1 MAPHPLSLLTGCRRM
16 GPIQVAQRVFQD
28 SSLITLMLGML
39 KNLKIEREL
48 RARKDIKPRPN

>member
-1 MAPHPLSLLTGCRRM
+1 M
-16 GPIQVAQRVFQD
+16 GLIQVAQRVYQD

>member
-1 MAPHPLSLLTGCRRM
+1 MAPHPLSLLIECRRM
-16 GPIQVAQRVFQD
+16 GLIQVAQRVYQD
-28 SSLITLMLGML
+28 SSLITLMLEML

>member
-16 GPIQVAQRVFQD
+16 GPIQVVQKVFQD
-28 SSLITLMLGML
+28 FNLTTLMPGML

-48 RARKDIKPRPN
+48 RAKKDIKPRPN

>member
-1 MAPHPLSLLTGCRRM
+1 MARHPLSLLTECRRM
-16 GPIQVAQRVFQD
+16 GRIQVAQRVYQD